1 MKLWLSFMIIKLF
14 CLIFK
19 WIKNLFLRIFIF
31 MGMNHRNKR
40 YGFTWRMKSFYWTQI
55 MNEWIA
61 SIKIPKR
68 FMLLTKII
76 TRKSVVRL
84 HFWTF
89 LCWNYFKMLKLN
101 SIELLLEL
109 LMFVFVWFVLVS
121 DGESLIWNRN
131 WNCKWLETSVCRLF
145 NIQIPCGWPTMKL
158 DHAFYFYLNPL

>member
-1 MKLWLSFMIIKLF
+1 MAFFYDNKTIF

-61 SIKIPKR
+61 SIKITKR

-84 HFWTF
+84 HFLTF
-89 LCWNYFKMLKLN
+89 LCWNYFKMFKSN
-101 SIELLLEL
+101 WIELLLEL
-109 LMFVFVWFVLVS
+109 LMFVFVLVSFVLVS

-131 WNCKWLETSVCRLF
+131 WNSANDLRRLF
-145 NIQIPCGWPTMKL
+145 VACSTFK
-158 DHAFYFYLNPL
+158 YLVVGPPWSWTTHSTST